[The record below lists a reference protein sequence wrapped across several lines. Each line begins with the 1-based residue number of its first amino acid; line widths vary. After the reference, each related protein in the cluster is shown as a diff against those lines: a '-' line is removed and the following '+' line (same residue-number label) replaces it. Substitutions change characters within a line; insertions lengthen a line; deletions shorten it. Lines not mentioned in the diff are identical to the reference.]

1 MKEPWL
7 NCMIPVPE
15 VGSTVDVYDAAWT
28 LKIDPAHSIIADT
41 SGKTFGDFMEMIWC
55 LCE

>member
-1 MKEPWL
+1 
-7 NCMIPVPE
+7 MIPVPE